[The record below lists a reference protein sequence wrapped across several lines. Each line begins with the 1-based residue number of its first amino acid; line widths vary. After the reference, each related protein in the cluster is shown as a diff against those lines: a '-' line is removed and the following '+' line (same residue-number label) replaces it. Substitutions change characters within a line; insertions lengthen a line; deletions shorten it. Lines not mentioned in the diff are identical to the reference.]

1 MKQRL
6 FVTLSLAGLAM
17 ATFGATKPKTAIKS
31 LNKTTIQQPTYT
43 EWHDLQVNA
52 INRFPLHTNFFTYPA
67 DDWVSEKDGK
77 IVSKDILHMN
87 KTESKYFLSLDGTW
101 KFNWVANA
109 DQRPTDFYKEDLDD
123 SNWKTMNVPG
133 NWEMNGFGDPEY
145 VNNGFAWREH
155 FNEQPPAVPIKD
167 NHVGSYRRII
177 DIPANWD
184 GKQVVA
190 HFGSVTS
197 NIYLYV
203 NGKFAGYAE
212 DSKVAAEFDIT
223 PYLKKGK
230 NLIAFQTFRW
240 CDGSWDEDQDFWRL
254 SGVARESYLF
264 ARDAKLHLEDI
275 RVTPDLVNN
284 YKDGVLNISA
294 KVKGTGKLNFIL
306 FDKEGKQ
313 VATAT
318 GLAKN
323 GTANITMNVENPHK
337 WNAETPYLYTL
348 QVSLSSA
355 LKNGNMKSAS
365 MTPVKVGFR
374 KVEIKNKQ
382 FLVNGQPVL
391 IKGANRHEI
400 DPDGGYVL
408 SMERMI
414 QDIKIMKRLNIN
426 AVRTCHYPDDPRWYE
441 LCDEYGIYVV
451 AEANQ
456 ESHGFQYGDDAAA
469 KKPMFAKQIMERN
482 QHNVSMYFNHPSVVT
497 WSMGNETVM
506 GDNFLQAYKWI
517 KSQDQSRPVQ
527 YEQASRGEGTDIFC
541 PMYYPVSACE
551 KYAKDPNSPMPLIQ
565 CEYNHTMGNS
575 GGNLKD
581 YWALIRKYPIFQ
593 GGFDWDFVDQ
603 GLHRKVL
610 KPMTIKNSEKMSN
623 EELRKIEYCYGGDYN
638 SYDPSDNNFNCNGI
652 IGPDRQLNPHA
663 YEVAYQYQNIWAKM
677 VNAEKGEVSVYNENF
692 FRNLNN
698 YALAWSLIEDGVE
711 TQNGTIADIDVAA
724 QQTKNFTIPYDLS
737 KVKGKEVFLNID
749 FRLKKAEPL
758 MEAGQI
764 VAYAQLAVKEKKCCG
779 HCAENM
785 AKAQDGKKVKAKLID
800 KKGEQD
806 ITVTTP
812 DLTVKVNRTTGLI
825 SEYTYRGK
833 SLLGEGGTL
842 KPNFWRAPTDND
854 FGAGLQKKF
863 QVWKNPVMN
872 LKGVAVEKDK
882 KANAINICA
891 TYEMPEV
898 KGELEIDYLI
908 MPNTGAMKVSQEFDA
923 SDDAKV
929 SDLFRFG
936 MLMQLPYDMDKSQ
949 YYGRGPI
956 ENYSDREDC
965 MRIGIY
971 SDDADNQYF
980 PYIRPQES
988 GTKGDMRWWNQT
1000 DASGFGFKVKSC
1012 KPFYASAIHFDT
1024 EELDDGDDKDQRHSF
1039 NLKKSKFTNLF
1050 LDAEHSGVA
1059 GENSWGAW
1067 PLEKYRLHY
1076 GDKNFTFVLIPLDK

>member
-1 MKQRL
+1 
-6 FVTLSLAGLAM
+6 
-17 ATFGATKPKTAIKS
+17 
-31 LNKTTIQQPTYT
+31 
-43 EWHDLQVNA
+43 
-52 INRFPLHTNFFTYPA
+52 
-67 DDWVSEKDGK
+67 
-77 IVSKDILHMN
+77 
-87 KTESKYFLSLDGTW
+87 
-101 KFNWVANA
+101 
-109 DQRPTDFYKEDLDD
+109 
-123 SNWKTMNVPG
+123 
-133 NWEMNGFGDPEY
+133 
-145 VNNGFAWREH
+145 
-155 FNEQPPAVPIKD
+155 
-167 NHVGSYRRII
+167 
-177 DIPANWD
+177 
-184 GKQVVA
+184 
-190 HFGSVTS
+190 
-197 NIYLYV
+197 
-203 NGKFAGYAE
+203 
-212 DSKVAAEFDIT
+212 
-223 PYLKKGK
+223 
-230 NLIAFQTFRW
+230 
-240 CDGSWDEDQDFWRL
+240 
-254 SGVARESYLF
+254 
-264 ARDAKLHLEDI
+264 
-275 RVTPDLVNN
+275 
-284 YKDGVLNISA
+284 
-294 KVKGTGKLNFIL
+294 
-306 FDKEGKQ
+306 
-313 VATAT
+313 
-318 GLAKN
+318 
-323 GTANITMNVENPHK
+323 
-337 WNAETPYLYTL
+337 
-348 QVSLSSA
+348 
-355 LKNGNMKSAS
+355 
-365 MTPVKVGFR
+365 
-374 KVEIKNKQ
+374 
-382 FLVNGQPVL
+382 
-391 IKGANRHEI
+391 
-400 DPDGGYVL
+400 
-408 SMERMI
+408 MI

-469 KKPMFAKQIMERN
+469 KKPMFAKQILERN

-497 WSMGNETVM
+497 WSLGNETVM

-527 YEQASRGEGTDIFC
+527 YEQAHRGEGTDIFC

-581 YWALIRKYPIFQ
+581 YWALIRKYPILQ

-610 KPMTIKNSEKMSN
+610 KLMTVKNPEKMSN

-638 SYDPSDNNFNCNGI
+638 NYDPSDNNFNCNGI

-692 FRNLNN
+692 FRNLSN

-737 KVKGKEVFLNID
+737 KVTGKEVFLNID

-882 KANAINICA
+882 KANTISICA

-898 KGELEIDYLI
+898 KGELEIEYLI

-1039 NLKKSKFTNLF
+1039 NLKKSRFTNLF